1 MENTKRNK
9 NKREREREREREDKG
24 EKPYTDAKRQR
35 ETTQIQTE

>member
-9 NKREREREREREDKG
+9 NKREREREDKG